1 MANPKEVLDYL
12 EEEGRITCI
21 KKIEALEQ
29 ENKEL
34 SEKLELALH
43 LMLKLGALIS

>member
-1 MANPKEVLDYL
+1 MANPKEVLEYL
-12 EEEGRITCI
+12 EME
-21 KKIEALEQ
+21 KIEMLEQ

-43 LMLKLGALIS
+43 LILKMGSLIP

>member
-1 MANPKEVLDYL
+1 MANPKEVLEYL
-12 EEEGRITCI
+12 EDEGKIACM
-21 KKIEALEQ
+21 KKIEMLEQ

-43 LMLKLGALIS
+43 LILKIGSLIP